1 MTWTTDLKISK
12 LFGLKVKTICSLT
25 EVCYLF
31 SLSAPPNWT
40 LEYFLLNLYES
51 LTCCFLSMTSF
62 YLTLVTRIRSQHLH
76 VLFSPSPALQLI
88 ILDFFHPILTS
99 HSHTMGMSKLLV
111 SMYLIFCGYLV
122 LDCCDVLVID
132 NNDIFNIALE
142 YKRSGQ

>member
-31 SLSAPPNWT
+31 SLSAPSNWT
-40 LEYFLLNLYES
+40 LEYFLLNLWILNLLFS
-51 LTCCFLSMTSF
+51 IHDQFLSHPCNKDQ
-62 YLTLVTRIRSQHLH
+62 IPHPH

-88 ILDFFHPILTS
+88 ILDFFHPRLTS
-99 HSHTMGMSKLLV
+99 NSHTTGMSKLLV
-111 SMYLIFCGYLV
+111 SMYLEFCGYLV
-122 LDCCDVLVID
+122 LDCRDVLVID

-142 YKRSGQ
+142 LKRSGQ